1 METMTLTSY
10 AKRIGVSQQRVS
22 QYKRDGLLD
31 GCYVMNGRRCLIDVA
46 AADERLRGCLDP
58 GQPARKAKVP
68 KPATDADIEKAADI
82 FCDKLFAVL
91 YGVYVLSDVMAE
103 PLKSQFLS
111 RIEAVAALFRD
122 E

>member
-1 METMTLTSY
+1 MKTMTLTQY

-31 GCYVMNGRRCLIDVA
+31 GCYVMQGRCCLIDVQ

-58 GQPARKAKVP
+58 GQPARKARPP
-68 KPATDADIEKAADI
+68 KPNPDLAEW
-82 FCDKLFAVL
+82 CDR
-91 YGVYVLSDVMAE
+91 MN
-103 PLKSQFLS
+103 
-111 RIEAVAALFRD
+111 AALYEIYALAEALRQPKRRDVRSHVEAIGGLFRA